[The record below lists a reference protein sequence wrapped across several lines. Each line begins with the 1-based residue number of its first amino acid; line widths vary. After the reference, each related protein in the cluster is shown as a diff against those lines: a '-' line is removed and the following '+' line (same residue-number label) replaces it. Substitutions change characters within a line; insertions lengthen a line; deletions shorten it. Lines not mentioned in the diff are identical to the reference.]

1 MVNID
6 ELDRAIGAHG
16 MWKTRLKAAIDRGSI
31 DVAVQVIEADR
42 ECVFGKWLHGS
53 TLSPA
58 DKATSHYQTVRELH
72 AEFHKTAARVARLAI
87 DGKKK
92 EARAMMDLAGEYT
105 ALSGKLTRAMMDW
118 RKASK

>member
-42 ECVFGKWLHGS
+42 QCAFGKWLHGS

-92 EARAMMDLAGEYT
+92 EAREMMDLAGEYT